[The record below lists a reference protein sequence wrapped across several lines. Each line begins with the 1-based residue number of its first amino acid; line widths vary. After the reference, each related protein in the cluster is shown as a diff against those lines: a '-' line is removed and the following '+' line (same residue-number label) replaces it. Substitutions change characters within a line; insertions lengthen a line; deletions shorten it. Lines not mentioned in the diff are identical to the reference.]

1 MIKLL
6 KNLFLL
12 LFMNPRII
20 DDRLKVFSEDALAR
34 LAAQNTLNQFDEM
47 INITEAKHIAFY
59 GAIENKDTVNA
70 LQKSRTNSVD
80 NIIAK
85 FIALQQKNDD
95 IIGGKYGRDS
105 ATFIE
110 FFPLKLTEYVE
121 VTKTTIGTL
130 LNRMVVGLTTHVA
143 DLGVDMKNQM
153 IAMQHDYNAARGEQ
167 LAKKGEAGA
176 MRGDVKSKRL
186 DLAMQW
192 QDNLFDI
199 AKLYKGQP
207 ERVTDFFRFNLL
219 LSHTHVDN
227 QGNVIDGELNFLI
240 PRNSQK
246 DSGIVF
252 TPATRFE
259 FMNPGTEPIGVIL
272 TTEDVD
278 QIVTHILIIILPGE
292 LRQLT
297 AAQIGAANCT
307 HLRMINQSLTTDGQ
321 LTIDILN

>member
-1 MIKLL
+1 
-6 KNLFLL
+6 
-12 LFMNPRII
+12 MNPRII
-20 DDRLKVFSEDALAR
+20 DVRLKMFSEDALAR
-34 LAAQNTLNQFDEM
+34 LAAQNTLNQFDAM
-47 INITEAKHIAFY
+47 INDTEAKHIAFY
-59 GAIENKDTVNA
+59 GAIDNKDTVNA

-80 NIIAK
+80 NVIEK

-110 FFPLKLTEYVE
+110 FFPLKLTEYVH

-130 LNRMVVGLTTHVA
+130 LNRMVQGLTTHVA

-153 IAMQHDYNAARGEQ
+153 IAMQHDYNTARGEQ
-167 LAKKGEAGA
+167 VAKKGEAGA
-176 MRGDVKSKRL
+176 VRGDVKSKRL

-219 LSHTHVDN
+219 LSHTHVDV

-259 FMNPGTEPIGVIL
+259 FMNPGIEPIGVIL
-272 TTEDVD
+272 STEDAD